1 MELHAPIHRLLFKTD
16 YVREDNKFLA
26 SKETEGCIG
35 RRVKHESLVLSND
48 LIRVEINIVKE
59 TIPLFALTFRAF
71 ALGQSE

>member
-1 MELHAPIHRLLFKTD
+1 MELRAPIHRLLFKTD

-48 LIRVEINIVKE
+48 LKRVE
-59 TIPLFALTFRAF
+59 
-71 ALGQSE
+71 LGS